1 MNHLIL
7 ANNMKPSV
15 WNGTFP
21 RWGGLLDEFDRLA
34 STKPVSSIQ
43 FPMDIEE
50 TDASYLISA
59 DLPGVAKENI
69 EVSVQD
75 GILTI
80 SAEHKSETSDKSD
93 GKTIRRERYQGKFA
107 RTLKLSDIADQEKIE
122 ANYKDGVLH
131 IAIPKVEKILP
142 RKVEVAIQ

>member
-15 WNGTFP
+15 WNGMFP

-34 STKPVSSIQ
+34 STAPVSSVQ

-50 TDASYLISA
+50 TDALYLISA

-75 GILTI
+75 GVLTI
-80 SAEHKSETSDKSD
+80 SAEHKSETSHESD

-107 RTLKLSDIADQEKIE
+107 RTLRLSDIADQEKIE

-131 IAIPKVEKILP
+131 LVIPKVEKVLP